1 MTQPAHKDIGWE
13 LYRSYLGVVQ
23 EGSLSG
29 AARALG
35 VTQPTVGRHIAALEQ
50 ALGLVLFTRSQQGL
64 LPTEAALA
72 LRPYAQAMGHTAA
85 ALVRAADSHGGGV
98 RGTVRVT
105 ASEVIGVEVL
115 PPILAQLQAEH
126 PALTVELV
134 LSNRVQDLL
143 QHDCLRIKPDMGP
156 RSRMLRLFRSDRDD
170 ELLLDVKP
178 VLWANHTDTLMHAA
192 LDGAGITATT
202 IELAAPL
209 ALLGGWWRN
218 AWVGA
223 AWAMHAAIAA
233 NFATLADHVAVG
245 RQVGWGHQA
254 VGHGT
259 GQPDAHMA
267 GIAGRGPFTVPG
279 QQHGLAERQQ
289 AGHHAGA
296 R

>member
-105 ASEVIGVEVL
+105 ASV
-115 PPILAQLQAEH
+115 
-126 PALTVELV
+126 
-134 LSNRVQDLL
+134 S
-143 QHDCLRIKPDMGP
+143 
-156 RSRMLRLFRSDRDD
+156 
-170 ELLLDVKP
+170 
-178 VLWANHTDTLMHAA
+178 
-192 LDGAGITATT
+192 
-202 IELAAPL
+202 
-209 ALLGGWWRN
+209 
-218 AWVGA
+218 
-223 AWAMHAAIAA
+223 
-233 NFATLADHVAVG
+233 
-245 RQVGWGHQA
+245 
-254 VGHGT
+254 GT
-259 GQPDAHMA
+259 PCAC
-267 GIAGRGPFTVPG
+267 R
-279 QQHGLAERQQ
+279 
-289 AGHHAGA
+289 
-296 R
+296 